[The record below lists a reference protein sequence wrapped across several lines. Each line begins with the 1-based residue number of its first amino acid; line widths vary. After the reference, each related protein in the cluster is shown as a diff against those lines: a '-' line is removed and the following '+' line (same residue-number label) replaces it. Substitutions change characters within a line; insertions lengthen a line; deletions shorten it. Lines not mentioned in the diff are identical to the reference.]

1 MPLWILSVF
10 LLTVVFRWVGGQ
22 FTYHVSPDHFVGQ
35 TLYHMSYKGKLWQR
49 DHQTVVCPGHEL
61 VAAVAVAAAA
71 AVVVV
76 GVAAFAAFAAFADAL
91 ETAAADVAT
100 AAAVS
105 ADVAAEAVA
114 AVAAAKHCCKQH
126 SWQEGA
132 AAASAVSH

>member
-35 TLYHMSYKGKLWQR
+35 TLYHRSYKGKLWQR
-49 DHQTVVCPGHEL
+49 DHQTVVCPGHEP
-61 VAAVAVAAAA
+61 VAAAAVAAA